1 MRTVAKVQPTYYQES
16 RLLLVKLQPTFPPR
30 VAACSR
36 LAAPAAAS
44 RVPVARRSR
53 AHPLR
58 CVHTCLQAA
67 ARPDPAAGTRPAAA
81 CHVRACLRAAGVL
94 RSGYVDVQ
102 VADTEQ
108 PIAAPAWLSS
118 GTRPP
123 LSYLCVLRTVHA
135 AGSGFRRRHR
145 ALCAGRCTLGRLFG
159 LRGAARPRA
168 RRYAIA
174 HGIRDKVHATNSWQ
188 SSRTCAVPMLQ
199 VLRMGWNCDAV
210 RQISR
215 YFGRE
220 TMHTI
225 HES

>member
-1 MRTVAKVQPTYYQES
+1 MLDPSDRCGHLSSLRTPCSALSRRCRAWLPVLGRELPMRTVAKVQPTYYQES

-44 RVPVARRSR
+44 RVTAARRSR

-67 ARPDPAAGTRPAAA
+67 ARPDPGAGTRPAAA

-102 VADTEQ
+102 SADTEQ
-108 PIAAPAWLSS
+108 PIAAPAWQSY

-123 LSYLCVLRTVHA
+123 LRYLCVLRTVTPLGADFA
-135 AGSGFRRRHR
+135 AGTGHSARAGGSRH
-145 ALCAGRCTLGRLFG
+145 GHGG
-159 LRGAARPRA
+159 P
-168 RRYAIA
+168 A
-174 HGIRDKVHATNSWQ
+174 H
-188 SSRTCAVPMLQ
+188 P
-199 VLRMGWNCDAV
+199 
-210 RQISR
+210 
-215 YFGRE
+215 
-220 TMHTI
+220 
-225 HES
+225 

>member
-1 MRTVAKVQPTYYQES
+1 MRTVAKAQPTYYQES
-16 RLLLVKLQPTFPPR
+16 RLHLVKLQPTFPPR

-44 RVPVARRSR
+44 RLPAARCSR

-108 PIAAPAWLSS
+108 PIAAPAWPSS

-159 LRGAARPRA
+159 LRDAARPRTW
-168 RRYAIA
+168 RYAVA
-174 HGIRDKVHATNSWQ
+174 HCIRDKVHIANSWQ
-188 SSRTCAVPMLQ
+188 LSRTCPVCIIVTLCI
-199 VLRMGWNCDAV
+199 W
-210 RQISR
+210 
-215 YFGRE
+215 
-220 TMHTI
+220 
-225 HES
+225 

>member
-1 MRTVAKVQPTYYQES
+1 MRTVAKVQQTYYQE
-16 RLLLVKLQPTFPPR
+16 RLLVVKLQPTFPPR

-36 LAAPAAAS
+36 LAALAAAS
-44 RVPVARRSR
+44 RLPAARCSR

-102 VADTEQ
+102 GADTEQ
-108 PIAAPAWLSS
+108 PIAAPAWPSY

-145 ALCAGRCTLGRLFG
+145 ALWCSARSGAR
-159 LRGAARPRA
+159 RGAGLSQRHRGLA
-168 RRYAIA
+168 
-174 HGIRDKVHATNSWQ
+174 GIWPCEFP
-188 SSRTCAVPMLQ
+188 SRS
-199 VLRMGWNCDAV
+199 VLNR
-210 RQISR
+210 S
-215 YFGRE
+215 E
-220 TMHTI
+220 
-225 HES
+225 

>member
-1 MRTVAKVQPTYYQES
+1 MVAGRELPIRTVGKVQPTYYQES
-16 RLLLVKLQPTFPPR
+16 QLHLVKLQPTFPPR

-159 LRGAARPRA
+159 LGDAARPRTW
-168 RRYAIA
+168 RYAIA
-174 HGIRDKVHATNSWQ
+174 HCIRDKVHITNSWQ
-188 SSRTCAVPMLQ
+188 LSRTCPMCIIVTLCI
-199 VLRMGWNCDAV
+199 W
-210 RQISR
+210 
-215 YFGRE
+215 
-220 TMHTI
+220 
-225 HES
+225 